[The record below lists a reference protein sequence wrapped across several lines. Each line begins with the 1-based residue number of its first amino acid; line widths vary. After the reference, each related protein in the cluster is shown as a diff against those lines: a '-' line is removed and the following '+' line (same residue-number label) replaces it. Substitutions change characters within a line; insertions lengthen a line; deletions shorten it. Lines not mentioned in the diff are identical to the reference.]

1 MNLSE
6 IMSLPEDQ
14 VEDVYY
20 DVEVDSSDYFTPPTN
35 LKAMSICAR
44 FADDGRLLDELVDI
58 IVSFSL
64 SGVNIVLDVAFED
77 AVRFKET
84 SINGFVFEKYI
95 IQLAANASAVVSLL
109 PPKDE
114 SETNKSLYLD
124 SLSRFTDAFLNQG
137 NLSRLVYPV
146 SLHLES
152 MYLEV
157 VSSQKAEPVV
167 DEYVHKNFV
176 EAVSDDFDCAIQ
188 NKIKEVVF
196 AAFGG
201 EDQFRVFTLNTMS
214 KIIDRVENIAKH
226 SNFTASDVQYIQEN
240 IVDPSR
246 EKRDSFSNKDES

>member
-1 MNLSE
+1 
-6 IMSLPEDQ
+6 MSLPEDQ
-14 VEDVYY
+14 VKDVYY
-20 DVEVDSSDYFTPPTN
+20 NVEVDSSDYFTPPTN
-35 LKAMSICAR
+35 LKAMSIRAS
-44 FADDGRLLDELVDI
+44 FADDGRLVDDLVDV

-77 AVRFKET
+77 AVKFKDT

-95 IQLAANASAVVSLL
+95 IQLAANASSVVSLL
-109 PPKDE
+109 PPRDE
-114 SETNKSLYLD
+114 TEENISLYLD
-124 SLSRFTDAFLNQG
+124 SLARYTDAFLNQG

-167 DEYVHKNFV
+167 DEYVHTSFF
-176 EAVSDDFDCAIQ
+176 ESVSDNFNEKIEA
-188 NKIKEVVF
+188 KIKEVVF
-196 AAFGG
+196 EAFGG

-226 SNFTASDVQYIQEN
+226 STFTKDDVEYIQEN
-240 IVDPSR
+240 IVNPSR
-246 EKRDSFSNKDES
+246 EKRDLFSGEDES